1 MFAPCSWEKG
11 KTDSSTG
18 LTPES
23 SELRATRLQNLARL
37 VMVDPMSNL
46 SFQPHLRIVLGP
58 TNTGKTHLAMER
70 LLAHTSGMIGLP
82 LRLLAREVYDRCLRG
97 DFGHVHKADLALIT
111 GEEKILPPKARYFI
125 CTTEAMPISREVQF
139 VAIDECQLAAD
150 PERGHVFTD
159 RILHARGTSETILLG
174 AETMAPILRQLLGKV
189 EIESRGRFSR
199 LSWGGSHKLSRLPR
213 RSAVAAFSADNVY
226 AIAEIIRQ
234 QRGGAAVVMGGL
246 SPRTRNAQVEMYQSG
261 EVDFL
266 VATDAIGMG
275 LNMDVD
281 HVAFAQR
288 RKFDG
293 RRHRH
298 LSASELAQIAGR
310 AGRHTQDGSFGVT
323 GDLEAFEEPLI
334 EQIETH
340 DFEPVKGLFWR
351 NPNLDFSSL
360 EALLLS
366 LEKTAPRAGLMRA
379 PAADDQ
385 QALKLLSRDPDTLD
399 LLGDEGLHRSGANPA
414 LELLWQV
421 AQTPDFRKTTVG
433 EHSALIGEVFGFLSG
448 NEGQIPE
455 SWMGERIERCD
466 RLDGDLGTLSMRLA
480 HIRTWTYIAQRNDWL
495 ADPAHW
501 QGVSRSVEDRL
512 SDALHN
518 KLMGQF
524 VDRKTSA
531 LMRRLA
537 GREVIVANI
546 EDNGDILVAEEY
558 MGRLNG
564 LHVERD
570 PRLKGVPAGT
580 ARAAVEKAVGDALRA
595 RALDISQAGDDA
607 FSLTQT
613 GEIIWQTACVGQL
626 QINGGRDADKLAY
639 LNPSAHLMADE
650 ALTGDARQR
659 AETRLTDWVRAKTAH
674 DLDPLKKLET
684 AKDLDGLARGLAFQL
699 LEHKGSL
706 ARRDVADILT
716 KLDQP
721 LRSQLRKLG
730 VRFGFYTV
738 FVPALLKPAPARL
751 LALMSL
757 LEGQQPDAAKPT
769 NAPETAPRDIAKDLA
784 ALPAAGLT
792 SCAREKLPFYLYRAA
807 GFYTTKN
814 RAIRLDMLERLAD
827 LIRPALEQSKA
838 QKSQGFEASEA
849 MMSIMGCGADDLAE
863 ILTALGYQS
872 QQVEVSSLPAPPHE
886 VEPDEVEPD
895 VVEPVDAAPAPEAA
909 ATPEDKLEATEN
921 EAAETG
927 QEPAPETGRETA
939 TEPEAVKLVTL
950 WRPARTQRNPKKQV
964 NSKRKNSS
972 DAGAQNGGR
981 HKSRSSANPRQG
993 GAGKPARAE
1002 KQADP
1007 NSPFAVLKSLQ
1018 SGGSLPSDSND

>member
-18 LTPES
+18 LSDES
-23 SELRATRLQNLARL
+23 RELHATRLQKLARL
-37 VMVDPMSNL
+37 VMVSAMSNL

-159 RILHARGTSETILLG
+159 RILHARGTSETLLLG
-174 AETMAPILRQLLGKV
+174 AETMAPILRQLLGKI

-293 RRHRH
+293 RRHRQ

-340 DFEPVKGLFWR
+340 EFEPVKGLFWR

-399 LLGDEGLHRSGANPA
+399 SLGDGSLHTSGANPA

-448 NEGQIPE
+448 REGQIPE

-558 MGRLNG
+558 MGRLSG

-580 ARAAVEKAVGDALRA
+580 ARAAVEKAIGDALRT
-595 RALDISQAGDDA
+595 RAQDISQAGDDA

-626 QINGGRDADKLAY
+626 QTNGGREADKLAY

-757 LEGQQPDAAKPT
+757 LEGQQTDAAKPT
-769 NAPETAPRDIAKDLA
+769 SAPETAPRDIAKDLA

-838 QKSQGFEASEA
+838 QKSKGFEASEA
-849 MMSIMGCGADDLAE
+849 MMSIMGCGVDDLAE

-872 QQVEVSSLPAPPHE
+872 QEVDASSLPAK
-886 VEPDEVEPD
+886 PDD
-895 VVEPVDAAPAPEAA
+895 VKPVDAAPVDAAPAPEAA
-909 ATPEDKLEATEN
+909 STPEDKPEATEN
-921 EAAETG
+921 EAAETALEQG
-927 QEPAPETGRETA
+927 QETGQETTA
-939 TEPEAVKLVTL
+939 EPEAVKLVTL
-950 WRPARTQRNPKKQV
+950 WRPARTQRNQQKQAPP
-964 NSKRKNSS
+964 KRKNGA
-972 DAGAQNGGR
+972 DGEAQNGGKN
-981 HKSRSSANPRQG
+981 KSGGSANRRTG
-993 GAGKPARAE
+993 GASKPARAE

-1018 SGGSLPSDSND
+1018 SDSDD

>member
-1 MFAPCSWEKG
+1 
-11 KTDSSTG
+11 
-18 LTPES
+18 
-23 SELRATRLQNLARL
+23 
-37 VMVDPMSNL
+37 MVIAMSNL

-159 RILHARGTSETILLG
+159 RILHARGTSETMLLG

-293 RRHRH
+293 RRHRQ

-323 GDLEAFEEPLI
+323 GDLEAFDEPLI

-340 DFEPVKGLFWR
+340 EFEPVKGLFWR

-399 LLGDEGLHRSGANPA
+399 LLGDDSLHSSGANPA

-448 NEGQIPE
+448 EEGQIPE
-455 SWMGERIERCD
+455 TWIGERIERCD
-466 RLDGDLGTLSMRLA
+466 RHDGDLGTLSMRLA

-564 LHVERD
+564 LQVERD

-595 RALDISQAGDDA
+595 RAQDIAQAEDSA
-607 FSLTQT
+607 FSLTPT
-613 GEIIWQTACVGQL
+613 GEIIWQTACVGML
-626 QINGGRDADKLAY
+626 QIRAGREGDKLAY
-639 LNPSAHLMADE
+639 LAPCADLQADE
-650 ALTGDARQR
+650 ALTGDAGQR
-659 AETRLTDWVRAKTAH
+659 AETRLSDWLRAKIGQ
-674 DLDPLKKLET
+674 DLEPLKKLE
-684 AKDLDGLARGLAFQL
+684 AAQDLDGLARGLAFQL

-706 ARRDVADILT
+706 ARRDVADILS

-721 LRSQLRKLG
+721 LRGQLRKLG

-738 FVPALLKPAPARL
+738 FVPALLKPAPAKL

-757 LEGQQPDAAKPT
+757 LESQPNDPT
-769 NAPETAPRDIAKDLA
+769 PVASAPETAPRDIAKDLA
-784 ALPAAGLT
+784 LLPAAGLT
-792 SCAREKLPFYLYRAA
+792 SCAREKLPFWLYRAA

-838 QKSQGFEASEA
+838 QKSKGFEATEA
-849 MMSIMGCGADDLAE
+849 MMSIMGCGAEELAE

-872 QQVEVSSLPAPPHE
+872 QQVEEALPAKSG
-886 VEPDEVEPD
+886 
-895 VVEPVDAAPAPEAA
+895 EPVTPEAVTPEASTSEASAPEASA
-909 ATPEDKLEATEN
+909 QDSSPSETSAPDEREA
-921 EAAETG
+921 G
-927 QEPAPETGRETA
+927 APE
-939 TEPEAVKLVTL
+939 TEPEAAKLVTL
-950 WRPARTQRNPKKQV
+950 WRPARTQRNPQ
-964 NSKRKNSS
+964 NHAGAKRKN
-972 DAGAQNGGR
+972 GAEGGSKNGG
-981 HKSRSSANPRQG
+981 KNQSRASSKGR
-993 GAGKPARAE
+993 AGKPARGEKRAE

-1018 SGGSLPSDSND
+1018 SGENE